1 MNPVNT
7 SPQSKNSYLK
17 TNRPYI
23 TPDNGSAAAM
33 EGNFSLPA
41 ETRRS
46 FDTNHSKF
54 VAHAA
59 VPHQQ
64 NVLPNNFQST
74 THGREHFYN
83 AIDPGKNPENLVEQ
97 QGNYATTQPTLN
109 GYYAYPGEYQ
119 NCQSHSQHQRFFRNN
134 HRSVKLP
141 DIRVNKFDEDPLN
154 WNEWSSMFSSIIH
167 NNRDISDN
175 ERMSYLQSLVIGSAK
190 EAISGYLCNPGF
202 CHEAL

>member
-1 MNPVNT
+1 MNINTNSYQAFSRTSFNRTNQVESNDGKPAPPLTTNCPHFIGSEETGNMNPVNT

-33 EGNFSLPA
+33 QGNCSVPA

-64 NVLPNNFQST
+64 NVIPNNFQST
-74 THGREHFYN
+74 THGREHF
-83 AIDPGKNPENLVEQ
+83 
-97 QGNYATTQPTLN
+97 
-109 GYYAYPGEYQ
+109 
-119 NCQSHSQHQRFFRNN
+119 
-134 HRSVKLP
+134 
-141 DIRVNKFDEDPLN
+141 
-154 WNEWSSMFSSIIH
+154 
-167 NNRDISDN
+167 
-175 ERMSYLQSLVIGSAK
+175 
-190 EAISGYLCNPGF
+190 
-202 CHEAL
+202 